1 MDIKTINNGKL
12 NSDFEKFNKWLDIIL
27 ADINELPI
35 AWNFN
40 LYEPPSMELIGT
52 ESFYKKDEDWAC
64 DEIFTTRD
72 KYSNFILPEKTW
84 EEVLDIAVLLV
95 KNYLKNGKYKSKLI
109 ETHAVACGFVDGNLE
124 LIYVNPNKKFRRKKE
139 KITIE
144 RINALPL
151 WQLCA
156 WTTVYTDYDESK
168 FCKKFDYII
177 DNQKDVKHKE
187 EDLDMMRKYLFEC
200 LSKKK

>member
-1 MDIKTINNGKL
+1 MNNSKS
-12 NSDFEKFNKWLDIIL
+12 NSDFEKFNKWLDVIL

-40 LYEPPSMELIGT
+40 LYEPSSLELIGT
-52 ESFYKKDEDWAC
+52 ESFYKRDEDWAS

-84 EEVLDIAVLLV
+84 QEVLNIAILLV
-95 KNYLKNGKYKSKLI
+95 NNYLENGKYKSKLI

-156 WTTVYTDYDESK
+156 WTTVYTDYDKSK
-168 FCKKFDYII
+168 FSKKFDYII
-177 DNQKDVKHKE
+177 YNQEDVKHTE